1 MFKVLKLCVFVLAAV
16 CLSVASSAQ
25 QPVKTYRVGFLGP
38 PSAVD
43 VLRAALSDLGYAE
56 GRNLVIDAKWPE
68 GGRLD
73 QLPVLAESFVRSKVD
88 VIVAIGATA
97 ARAAKTATVE
107 IPIVFAGV
115 VNPVATG
122 LVPSLSNPGANVTGA
137 TTFDPE
143 LARRQVDLLKEAI
156 PGLAVVA
163 ILGDTGASPAMFQ
176 VVEGAVK
183 AAGLVPLVLKADRDA
198 AEPDFATALT
208 TAKKEGAQA
217 VIVLST
223 PVTTPHRRRIA
234 AAAMQAK
241 IPSLSP
247 RDHADAG
254 GLLSFGTSFS
264 EATRRAAQHVAKV
277 FGGAKAG
284 DLPIDLVQRHELVVN
299 MKAAVDLGL
308 TLPVALVKRANE
320 VIQ

>member
-1 MFKVLKLCVFVLAAV
+1 MSKVFKLCVFVLSAV
-16 CLSVASSAQ
+16 CLSVTSSAQ

-43 VLRAALSDLGYAE
+43 VFRAALSDLGYAE
-56 GRNLVIDAKWPE
+56 GRNLVIDAKWPDGE
-68 GGRLD
+68 RLD
-73 QLPVLAESFVRSKVD
+73 QLPALAESFVNSKVD

-97 ARAAKTATVE
+97 ARAAKTATHEV
-107 IPIVFAGV
+107 PIVFAGV

-122 LVPSLSNPGANVTGA
+122 LVTNLSKPGANVTGA

-143 LARRQVDLLKEAI
+143 QARRQVDLLKEAI

-163 ILGDTGASPAMFQ
+163 ILGDTGAAPAMFQ
-176 VVEGAVK
+176 AGESAVK
-183 AAGLVPLVLKADRDA
+183 TAGLVPVVLKADRGA
-198 AEPDFATALT
+198 AEPDFATAFA
-208 TAKKEGAQA
+208 TAKTERAQA

-223 PVTTPHRRRIA
+223 PVTTPHRRLIA
-234 AAAMQAK
+234 AAAMQAR
-241 IPSLSP
+241 IPTLSP

-264 EATRRAAQHVAKV
+264 EATRRASQHVAKV
-277 FGGAKAG
+277 LGGAKAG

-299 MKAAVDLGL
+299 LKTAAQLGL
-308 TLPVALVKRANE
+308 TLPVAFVKRATE

>member
-1 MFKVLKLCVFVLAAV
+1 
-16 CLSVASSAQ
+16 
-25 QPVKTYRVGFLGP
+25 
-38 PSAVD
+38 
-43 VLRAALSDLGYAE
+43 
-56 GRNLVIDAKWPE
+56 
-68 GGRLD
+68 
-73 QLPVLAESFVRSKVD
+73 
-88 VIVAIGATA
+88 
-97 ARAAKTATVE
+97 

-115 VNPVATG
+115 VDPVATG
-122 LVPSLSNPGANVTGA
+122 LVASLSKPGANVTGA

-143 LARRQVDLLKEAI
+143 QTRRQADLLKEAI

-163 ILGDTGASPAMFQ
+163 ILGDTGAAPATFQ
-176 VVEGAVK
+176 ASESAVK
-183 AAGLVPLVLKADRDA
+183 AAGLVPVVLKVDRGA
-198 AEPDFATALT
+198 AEPDFATAFAA
-208 TAKKEGAQA
+208 AKKERAQA

-241 IPSLSP
+241 IPTLSP

-264 EATRRAAQHVAKV
+264 EATRRASQHVAKV
-277 FGGAKAG
+277 LGGAKAG

-299 MKAAVDLGL
+299 MKTAVELGL
-308 TLPVALVKRANE
+308 TLPVAIVKRATE

>member
-1 MFKVLKLCVFVLAAV
+1 MSKALKLCVFVFSAV
-16 CLSVASSAQ
+16 CLSLTSSAQ

-43 VLRAALSDLGYAE
+43 VLRVALSDLGYPE
-56 GRNLVIDAKWPE
+56 GRNLVIDAKWPDGE
-68 GGRLD
+68 RLD
-73 QLPVLAESFVRSKVD
+73 QLQALAESFVGSNVD
-88 VIVAIGATA
+88 VIFAIGATA
-97 ARAAKTATVE
+97 ARAARTATAE

-122 LVPSLSNPGANVTGA
+122 LVTNLIKPGANVTGA

-143 LARRQVDLLKEAI
+143 QAGRQVDLLKEAI

-163 ILGDTGASPAMFQ
+163 ILGDTGAAPAMFQ
-176 VVEGAVK
+176 ANESAVK
-183 AAGLVPLVLKADRDA
+183 AAGLVPVMLKVDRGA
-198 AEPDFATALT
+198 AEPDFGAAFAI
-208 TAKKEGAQA
+208 AKTERAQA

-223 PVTTPHRRRIA
+223 PVTTPHRRLIA
-234 AAAMQAK
+234 AAAMNAK
-241 IPSLSP
+241 IPTLSP

-264 EATRRAAQHVAKV
+264 EATRRASQHVAKV
-277 FGGAKAG
+277 FAGAKAG

-299 MKAAVDLGL
+299 MKTAAQLGL
-308 TLPVALVKRANE
+308 TLPVTFVKSATE
-320 VIQ
+320 LIQ